1 MAFPFC
7 GQFGWFE
14 DWFSFVQKTAINV
27 QVYMEVQENWGDYLD
42 NLDFIWHNVNGLMF
56 AQMP

>member
-14 DWFSFVQKTAINV
+14 DWLCFVQKTAINV

-42 NLDFIWHNVNGLMF
+42 NLDFIWYNVNGLMF